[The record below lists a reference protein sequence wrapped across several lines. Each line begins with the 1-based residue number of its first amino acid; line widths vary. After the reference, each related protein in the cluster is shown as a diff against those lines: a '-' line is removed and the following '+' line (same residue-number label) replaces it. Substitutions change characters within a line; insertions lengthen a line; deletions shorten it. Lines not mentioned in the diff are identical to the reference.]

1 MTTRNQ
7 KLTEKALK
15 EMVEGN
21 SLAEEEIVNMIKKWR
36 IREKD
41 AYSENSDESEG
52 DLEFN
57 ILEESVSKPLKRG
70 NAATDEVVD
79 IVKELRANKDMKIKY
94 ARYKVPTNEEDDKIP
109 KLREKITELEEIFEA
124 VNNEI
129 EWEKIQAEAAT
140 IKIISLAE
148 QNEILQE
155 YTTLNNDFQK
165 RLDENYMTDE
175 REIGEKR
182 PILESPWAENSKRKE
197 EKTEKNK
204 KKKKDQ

>member
-21 SLAEEEIVNMIKKWR
+21 SLAEEEI
-36 IREKD
+36 
-41 AYSENSDESEG
+41 
-52 DLEFN
+52 
-57 ILEESVSKPLKRG
+57 
-70 NAATDEVVD
+70 
-79 IVKELRANKDMKIKY
+79 
-94 ARYKVPTNEEDDKIP
+94 VPTNEEDDKIP

-129 EWEKIQAEAAT
+129 EWEKREDT
-140 IKIISLAE
+140 SRSRNYTE

-182 PILESPWAENSKRKE
+182 PILESPCAENSKRKE
-197 EKTEKNK
+197 EKTEKK

>member
-1 MTTRNQ
+1 M
-7 KLTEKALK
+7 
-15 EMVEGN
+15 
-21 SLAEEEIVNMIKKWR
+21 
-36 IREKD
+36 
-41 AYSENSDESEG
+41 
-52 DLEFN
+52 
-57 ILEESVSKPLKRG
+57 EESVSKPLKRG

-140 IKIISLAE
+140 MVRVENGFDAKDKSQEFKNWVMKENNFLLLEQKIISLAE

-197 EKTEKNK
+197 EKTEKK